1 MYARKVTLKL
11 KPNKSADFTKRL
23 EADVIPLLR
32 KQKGFQ
38 DEIAFTANEGKDA
51 FGISLW
57 DRKESAD
64 AYHQGEYSQV
74 KKMMEDLTDGQ
85 AHVEGYE
92 VSASTVVRKA
102 PAAEAK

>member
-1 MYARKVTLKL
+1 MKL

-38 DEIAFTANEGKDA
+38 DEIAFAANGGKEA

-57 DRKESAD
+57 DRKESAE
-64 AYHQGEYSQV
+64 AYDRGDYSQV
-74 KKMMEDLTDGQ
+74 KKMMENVIDGQ
-85 AHVEGYE
+85 AHVDGYE
-92 VSASTVVRKA
+92 VSASTFLKA
-102 PAAEAK
+102 PAAELK

>member
-1 MYARKVTLKL
+1 MYARKVTMKL

-38 DEIAFTANEGKDA
+38 DEIAFAANGGREA

-57 DRKESAD
+57 DRKESAELENVID
-64 AYHQGEYSQV
+64 GE
-74 KKMMEDLTDGQ
+74 
-85 AHVEGYE
+85 AHVHGYE
-92 VSASTVVRKA
+92 VSTSTFHKILA
-102 PAAEAK
+102 TEEK